1 MDLKHKLFP
10 YPVLAPFMDDYKDNT
25 FDNSAGIKHI
35 GKEIEFEFKC
45 KVNNKQLCE
54 LINQDKASYVFH
66 IECAPTS
73 YRQIVT
79 TKENMVSHKI
89 AAGKLVGKVQICTFI
104 IALQDIDAYQNNDF
118 ADDYDGILFTIE
130 RGNILAIGNQFNV
143 LIDKEKD
150 ELGKIPSVFSIL
162 RKINPNEKELS
173 VDIDNNKVKI
183 WLPEKEYY
191 NYQRIANVPAL
202 QPSLH
207 GMIVLPVLVHIFEQM
222 KQGGIDDYEEHR
234 WFKSIKKS
242 LEMQHIKLNAESI
255 QREGSLKLA
264 QLVLEMPVARALDG
278 LVSGNMGEG
287 EY

>member
-10 YPVLAPFMDDYKDNT
+10 YPVLATYMDDYKDNT
-25 FDNSAGIKHI
+25 FESSASINRI
-35 GKEIEFEFKC
+35 AKEIEFELKC
-45 KVNNKQLCE
+45 KVNNKGLCE
-54 LINQDKASYVFH
+54 LIDQEKASYVFH

-73 YRQIVT
+73 YRQVVT
-79 TKENMVSHKI
+79 TKENCVYHKI
-89 AAGKLVGKVQICTFI
+89 EAGKLVGKVQICTFI
-104 IALQDIDAYQNNDF
+104 VAIQDIETYQNDDF
-118 ADDYDGILFTIE
+118 ADDYEGTLFTIE
-130 RGNILAIGNQFNV
+130 KGNILAIGDQFNV
-143 LIDKEKD
+143 IVDKEKD

-173 VDIDNNKVKI
+173 VDIDNSKVKI

-222 KQGGIDDYEEHR
+222 KQGGIEDYEEHR

-242 LEMQHIKLNAESI
+242 LGMHDIELNAESI
-255 QREGSLKLA
+255 QRECSIKLA

-278 LVSGNMGEG
+278 LVAGSLEEG
-287 EY
+287 E

>member
-25 FDNSAGIKHI
+25 FENSAGIKHI
-35 GKEIEFEFKC
+35 GKEIEFELKC
-45 KVNNKQLCE
+45 KINNKGLCE
-54 LINQDKASYVFH
+54 LIDQEKASYVFH

-73 YRQIVT
+73 YRQVVN
-79 TKENMVSHKI
+79 TKQNCINHKI
-89 AAGKLVGKVQICTFI
+89 EAGKLVGKVQICTFVVAI
-104 IALQDIDAYQNNDF
+104 EDIDAYQNEDF
-118 ADDYDGILFTIE
+118 SDDYEGTVFTIE
-130 RGNILAIGNQFNV
+130 KGNILAIGDQFNV
-143 LIDKEKD
+143 IVDKEKD

-222 KQGGIDDYEEHR
+222 KQGGIEDYEEHR

-242 LEMQHIKLNAESI
+242 LGSHNIELSTESI
-255 QREGSLKLA
+255 AREGSIKLA

-278 LVSGNMGEG
+278 LVAGNLEEG
-287 EY
+287 E